1 MYPYSRQKVEKDD
14 IKAVIK
20 VLKSDFLTQ
29 GENVPKFEKAIS
41 KKFNTKYA
49 LATNSGTSALHVAC
63 IAIGLTKNDIVW
75 TSANSFVASIN
86 CAKYLGAK
94 VDFVDIDP
102 NSYNLSVND
111 LKKKLEFAKKKK
123 KLPKLIV
130 VVHFAGQPAD
140 LKKIYKLSKI
150 YKFKIIED
158 ASHAIGAK
166 YNGSFI
172 GNCKYSNITVFSFHP
187 VKIITS
193 GEGGMCLTNNKLLN
207 EKMDL
212 LRTHGITK
220 NKKKFFKKK
229 NIGPWYYEQL
239 SLGYNYRMSDI
250 HAALGI
256 SQLKKLNY
264 FVNERNRLAKN
275 YYNLLQNLPITL
287 PKIFKGNKSSF
298 HLFVIKIKLDK
309 VKKKYYQ
316 IFNFLRKKK
325 IWVNLHYLPIYS
337 QPFYRKIFKKK
348 IFLKNTEK
356 YYRSALSIPIYPG
369 LKLKDQI
376 YISKKLKEILL

>member
-1 MYPYSRQKVEKDD
+1 
-14 IKAVIK
+14 
-20 VLKSDFLTQ
+20 
-29 GENVPKFEKAIS
+29 
-41 KKFNTKYA
+41 
-49 LATNSGTSALHVAC
+49 
-63 IAIGLTKNDIVW
+63 
-75 TSANSFVASIN
+75 
-86 CAKYLGAK
+86 
-94 VDFVDIDP
+94 
-102 NSYNLSVND
+102 
-111 LKKKLEFAKKKK
+111 
-123 KLPKLIV
+123 
-130 VVHFAGQPAD
+130 
-140 LKKIYKLSKI
+140 
-150 YKFKIIED
+150 
-158 ASHAIGAK
+158 
-166 YNGSFI
+166 
-172 GNCKYSNITVFSFHP
+172 
-187 VKIITS
+187 
-193 GEGGMCLTNNKLLN
+193 MCLTNNKLLN

-220 NKKKFFKKK
+220 NKKKFLKKK

-275 YYNLLQNLPITL
+275 YYNLLQNLPIIL

-337 QPFYRKIFKKK
+337 QPFYRKILKKK
-348 IFLKNTEK
+348 IFLENTEK